1 MTDTIEIQRI
11 IRKYEQL
18 YVNKMDNLKEMEE
31 FLVTYILP
39 KLSQEETEHLNRLQ
53 LMKSKQ

>member
-11 IRKYEQL
+11 IRKSEQL